1 MIIDCIKCDKKFEVN
16 ASLIPDGGRTIQ
28 CGSCN
33 NVWFYKPKIDLS
45 KSEIKTEILSPKSK
59 DPKSKDNVLENK
71 KDNQDNER
79 SSKIEETKNP
89 ENLTNLEPEFNQL
102 IEPSSNEL
110 NNENK
115 KTTFNIS
122 KFLSYFLVFLI
133 TFIALIIVLDTFNS
147 PLSSIIPGLEIFLYN
162 FFETLKDLY
171 LFIKNLLS

>member
-1 MIIDCIKCDKKFEVN
+1 MIINCIKCTKKFEVN
-16 ASLIPDGGRTIQ
+16 ASLIPNNGRTIQ

-33 NVWFYKPKIDLS
+33 HVWFYKPQIDLS
-45 KSEIKTEILSPKSK
+45 KNEVKTEISNPKSN
-59 DPKSKDNVLENK
+59 DNALENK
-71 KDNQDNER
+71 RDDYANEKLSNIEDLNNLDNNVN
-79 SSKIEETKNP
+79 T
-89 ENLTNLEPEFNQL
+89 
-102 IEPSSNEL
+102 EPSSNESI
-110 NNENK
+110 NENK

-133 TFIALIIVLDTFNS
+133 TFIALIIVLDTFKN

>member
-33 NVWFYKPKIDLS
+33 HVWFYKPKIEQS
-45 KSEIKTEILSPKSK
+45 KNEIKAEINSPESNNN
-59 DPKSKDNVLENK
+59 DLENK
-71 KDNQDNER
+71 KDNNLNEKL
-79 SSKIEETKNP
+79 SKTEETS
-89 ENLTNLEPEFNQL
+89 NLENVANAKL
-102 IEPSSNEL
+102 SSNEL
-110 NNENK
+110 TNKNK
-115 KTTFNIS
+115 KTKFNIS

-133 TFIALIIVLDTFNS
+133 TFIALIIVLDTFKT

-171 LFIKNLLS
+171 LLIKNLLS

>member
-1 MIIDCIKCDKKFEVN
+1 MIIECVNCNKKFKVN
-16 ASLIPDGGRTIQ
+16 SDQIPADGRTIQ

-33 NVWFYKPKIDLS
+33 HVWFYKPKIEQS
-45 KSEIKTEILSPKSK
+45 KNEISSPKSN
-59 DPKSKDNVLENK
+59 DDILENK
-71 KDNQDNER
+71 KDDQDNEK
-79 SSKIEETKNP
+79 STKTEETN
-89 ENLTNLEPEFNQL
+89 NLEKFTNT
-102 IEPSSNEL
+102 EPSSHEL
-110 NNENK
+110 INENK

-133 TFIALIIVLDTFNS
+133 TFIALIIVLDTFKS

>member
-33 NVWFYKPKIDLS
+33 HVWFYKPKIEQS
-45 KSEIKTEILSPKSK
+45 KNEISSPKFN
-59 DPKSKDNVLENK
+59 DDILENK
-71 KDNQDNER
+71 KDDQDNEK
-79 SSKIEETKNP
+79 SSKTEEIN
-89 ENLTNLEPEFNQL
+89 NLEKFTNT
-102 IEPSSNEL
+102 EPSSHEL
-110 NNENK
+110 INENK
-115 KTTFNIS
+115 KTIFNIS
-122 KFLSYFLVFLI
+122 KFFSYFLVFLI
-133 TFIALIIVLDTFNS
+133 TFIALIIVLDTFKS

>member
-33 NVWFYKPKIDLS
+33 HVWFYKPKIEQS
-45 KSEIKTEILSPKSK
+45 KNEIKAEINSPESNNN
-59 DPKSKDNVLENK
+59 DLENK
-71 KDNQDNER
+71 KDNNLNEKL
-79 SSKIEETKNP
+79 SKTEDTS
-89 ENLTNLEPEFNQL
+89 NLENVANAKL
-102 IEPSSNEL
+102 SSNEL
-110 NNENK
+110 TNKNK
-115 KTTFNIS
+115 KTKFNIS

-133 TFIALIIVLDTFNS
+133 TFIALIIVLDTFKS

-171 LFIKNLLS
+171 LLIKNLLS

>member
-1 MIIDCIKCDKKFEVN
+1 MIIDCINCTKKFEVN
-16 ASLIPDGGRTIQ
+16 ASLIPDNGRTIQ

-33 NVWFYKPKIDLS
+33 HVWFYKPKNDLS
-45 KSEIKTEILSPKSK
+45 KDEVKTEISSLKSN
-59 DPKSKDNVLENK
+59 DNVLENK
-71 KDNQDNER
+71 KD
-79 SSKIEETKNP
+79 
-89 ENLTNLEPEFNQL
+89 ENLNEKLSKTEDTNNLEKVANTGPISVEL
-102 IEPSSNEL
+102 I
-110 NNENK
+110 NENK

-133 TFIALIIVLDTFNS
+133 TFIALIIVLDTFKS

>member
-33 NVWFYKPKIDLS
+33 HVWFYKLKIEQS
-45 KSEIKTEILSPKSK
+45 KNVISSPKS
-59 DPKSKDNVLENK
+59 DDDILENK
-71 KDNQDNER
+71 KDDNVNDKL
-79 SSKIEETKNP
+79 SKTDEKI
-89 ENLTNLEPEFNQL
+89 NLENFANTET
-102 IEPSSNEL
+102 SSNEL
-110 NNENK
+110 TNKNK
-115 KTTFNIS
+115 KTSFSVS

-133 TFIALIIVLDTFNS
+133 TFIALIIVLDTFKS
-147 PLSSIIPGLEIFLYN
+147 PLSSIFPGLEIFLYN

>member
-1 MIIDCIKCDKKFEVN
+1 MIIDCIKCTKKFEVN
-16 ASLIPDGGRTIQ
+16 ASLIPDNGRTIQ

-33 NVWFYKPKIDLS
+33 HIWFYKPKIEQS
-45 KSEIKTEILSPKSK
+45 KNEIKTEISSQKSNNK
-59 DPKSKDNVLENK
+59 VLENK
-71 KDNQDNER
+71 KDDNPNEKL
-79 SSKIEETKNP
+79 SKTEDTS
-89 ENLTNLEPEFNQL
+89 NLENVANTGPTSVEL
-102 IEPSSNEL
+102 I
-110 NNENK
+110 NENK

-133 TFIALIIVLDTFNS
+133 TFIALIIVLDTFKS